1 MINEFNELKNFI
13 LSFNIFE
20 DNQFL
25 DEYCNLILLNLTKEK
40 IKYKTQRHH
49 FIPVCYYKYTYKLS
63 RKDAIIYSEQ
73 HNNFCVN
80 LLYTDHILA
89 HYYLCLA
96 VKDHKHIKYRL
107 YNTLR
112 IMLSRNSNQHLKL
125 DCNEILNQI
134 KELDLSKVQQIY
146 EEHSRL
152 SAELN
157 CGENNGMYG
166 KHHTKEWKEMSQSL
180 KGRKMSED
188 FRKKNSERNKGEGN
202 PMWGRHF
209 IFLNDGVRNYK
220 WDLSKPIPEHLNKGR
235 IKVKKKD

>member
-1 MINEFNELKNFI
+1 MLLFGAGRPAEHRIGAFFIMINEFNELKNFI
-13 LSFNIFE
+13 
-20 DNQFL
+20 
-25 DEYCNLILLNLTKEK
+25 
-40 IKYKTQRHH
+40 
-49 FIPVCYYKYTYKLS
+49 
-63 RKDAIIYSEQ
+63 
-73 HNNFCVN
+73 
-80 LLYTDHILA
+80 
-89 HYYLCLA
+89 
-96 VKDHKHIKYRL
+96 
-107 YNTLR
+107 
-112 IMLSRNSNQHLKL
+112 
-125 DCNEILNQI
+125 
-134 KELDLSKVQQIY
+134 LSKVQQIY

-166 KHHTKEWKEMSQSL
+166 KHHTPEARKKMSQSL
-180 KGRKMSED
+180 KGRRMSED